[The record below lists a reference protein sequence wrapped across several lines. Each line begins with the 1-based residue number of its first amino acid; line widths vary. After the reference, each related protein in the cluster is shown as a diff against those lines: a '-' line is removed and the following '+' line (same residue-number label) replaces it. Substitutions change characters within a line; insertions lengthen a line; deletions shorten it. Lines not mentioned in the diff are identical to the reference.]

1 MGPIIGKSTVVP
13 HIERVRII
21 GDVTMVDG
29 MLGHLE
35 PLIVR
40 LLERKL
46 LGKLWLGDVISSSG
60 RKKAGSG

>member
-1 MGPIIGKSTVVP
+1 
-13 HIERVRII
+13 
-21 GDVTMVDG
+21 MVDG